1 MEIFYTLE
9 DIESAA
15 NKVLSFSAT
24 NKVFTFTGEL
34 GAGKTTLIKAICRH
48 LGVSEPVT
56 SPTYSIIHEYRAA
69 DGIKIYHMDLYRIN
83 SLQEAIEAGAGE
95 NIASGEFCFIEW
107 PDKIESLLSQNV
119 VALNITI
126 TGEHQRK
133 MVAQLP

>member
-1 MEIFYTLE
+1 MEIFFTLKE
-9 DIESAA
+9 IDYAA
-15 NKVLSFSAT
+15 SKVLSFSVT
-24 NKVFTFTGEL
+24 NKVFTFSGEL
-34 GAGKTTLIKAICRH
+34 GAGKTTLIKAICRL

-56 SPTYSIIHEYRAA
+56 SPTYSLIHEYKTA

-83 SLQEAIEAGAGE
+83 SLQEALEAGTGE

-107 PDKIESLLSQNV
+107 PGKIEPLLPQNV

-133 MVAQLP
+133 MVSQLP